1 MKNPPRISE
10 AEWQVMKVFW
20 SKPGATANDVIEA
33 LGTSSDWSPK
43 TIRTLIGRLVK
54 KNALVARGTGR
65 EYEYHPRVAESDCV
79 QAETRSFLS
88 RVYGGSLKPML
99 AGFLEGEDLSQ
110 EEIEDLKRIL
120 EERSKKSK

>member
-20 SKPGATANDVIEA
+20 NHPGATANDAIDA
-33 LGTSSDWSPK
+33 LGPSSDWSPK

-54 KNALVARGTGR
+54 KNALAFRGSGR

-79 QAETRSFLS
+79 RAETRSFLS

-99 AGFLEGEDLSQ
+99 AGFLEHEDLSR
-110 EEIEDLKRIL
+110 EEIDDLKRIL
-120 EERSKKSK
+120 EERSKKAK